1 MSAALIPLVPSL
13 GGPELIIIL
22 VVVLIFFGASRIPS
36 LARSL
41 GSGMS
46 EFRKGVSEGQKEEL
60 ENDEKA
66 DDEKSSEEDEKA
78 RSESSS
84 ERKH

>member
-1 MSAALIPLVPSL
+1 MA
-13 GGPELIIIL
+13 GGTELIIVL

-46 EFRKGVSEGQKEEL
+46 EFRKGVSEGQNEAEL
-60 ENDEKA
+60 EGEEKGEDGVGEEKDLSGEEESDE
-66 DDEKSSEEDEKA
+66 SPS
-78 RSESSS
+78 RSSS
-84 ERKH
+84 EHKH